1 MATTKIKIKRGPI
14 ESFTSNA
21 SVYTGTE
28 NEMFMSTN
36 NDYKRLFMS
45 DGTST
50 PTIINPVV
58 RYNHSYL
65 TDIHTGSNADSDGF
79 KSYPILFSNVADMS
93 TKGFVEDFVFV
104 NGSDGIASTFK
115 VVFSENAQNHQP
127 SCYCGS
133 GMNDTNLGQIS
144 LTEIASLV
152 YSGTVQT
159 NVYLGGT
166 YSVLWFSFNFGYS
179 TTVVNVKVEM
189 DYTGVIKFYE
199 FDSNGVS
206 VTPISELYRNLNE
219 ENRKKKG
226 YDAMECSFNYAL
238 NVRKREVG
246 NNKYFI
252 YYKNLNG
259 TQARTYT
266 YGIDTTNFTR
276 DDIYEQNLIIGGF
289 NKDNYINTTDKSTF
303 GTLSLKYMKNVGTT
317 TNTDTDA
324 IVTLIPNSSRGSQDE
339 TNVLLPTESC
349 ELVGHN
355 PQLTRYHMGTIGT
368 YFNLNVGPEKY
379 ANSVMVGNDNF
390 KTVDF
395 VRQDIETSVTS
406 DTDKVKLFAD
416 IQTYREDGY
425 GNINVTTHYGW
436 VDKDTITGGESVTYN
451 PLASD
456 SLSTED
462 YVITGGGN
470 GTQLLNG
477 NGKWVSGKNVEISDT
492 TVETIADNTVAET
505 YEYGGEGYTF
515 YGGNFVLS
523 FNKFLELLTPNVDKT
538 FEYFFDFSVLFSEN
552 GNNPSFINLY
562 EFFKNVD
569 NTDYKETPKKLTIN
583 LYNIRETLSGLDN
596 LGLIPNGTSGK
607 LIQGMSGDSTN
618 VYPIVWSDEKS
629 FQIKLY
635 TEPITFKKTYIAN
648 SYYNYTYEL
657 LSDFAHINRYLL
669 EYVINTREVDYVW
682 YYKDFIK
689 FDVIR
694 NNITDEKGEKV
705 YCYHIIPYANS
716 GLGVFP
722 TYDYIPSSTTTSEDE
737 TDTTE

>member
-14 ESFTSNA
+14 ESFTSNS

-45 DGTST
+45 DGTAT

-65 TDIHTGSNADSDGF
+65 TDIHTGCNADSDGF
-79 KSYPILFSNVADMS
+79 KSYPILFSNVAGMT
-93 TKGFVEDFVFV
+93 TKGVVEDFVFV
-104 NGSDGIASTFK
+104 NGSYGVASSFK
-115 VVFSENAQNHQP
+115 VVFLESIGNPPA
-127 SCYCGS
+127 CRCGS
-133 GMNDTNLGQIS
+133 SIGANDYGYINFTTAGD
-144 LTEIASLV
+144 
-152 YSGTVQT
+152 
-159 NVYLGGT
+159 NVYTGT
-166 YSVLWFSFNFGYS
+166 TAAYLSNTSNTPLWFSFDFGNS
-179 TTVVNVKVEM
+179 NVRNVNVVM
-189 DYTGVIKFYE
+189 DTSTGVVKFYE
-199 FDSNGVS
+199 YSGADLVANINVLS
-206 VTPISELYRNLNE
+206 LNMVGDG
-219 ENRKKKG
+219 KQKG

-238 NVRKREVG
+238 NVRKRELG
-246 NNKYFI
+246 NNKYFV
-252 YYKNLNG
+252 YK
-259 TQARTYT
+259 
-266 YGIDTTNFTR
+266 TNNDGVKLGVFGFNK
-276 DDIYEQNLIIGGF
+276 DFFPINVYEQNLLIGGF
-289 NKDNYINTTDKSTF
+289 NKNNIDNATEKTTF
-303 GTLSLKYMKNVGTT
+303 GTISLKYRTKGTLT
-317 TNTDTDA
+317 DSYDTDA
-324 IVTLIPNSSRGSQDE
+324 VVTLIPNTSRNAQNE
-339 TNVLLPTESC
+339 TNILLPTESC
-349 ELVGHN
+349 ELVGYN
-355 PQLTRYHMGTIGT
+355 PQTTRYGDIIKIGT
-368 YFNLNVGPEKY
+368 EFDLSIGPEKY
-379 ANSVMVGNDNF
+379 SNSVVVGNSNY

-395 VRQDIETSVTS
+395 VGQNIETLASVTS
-406 DTDKVKLFAD
+406 TTRKTKLFAD
-416 IQTYREDGY
+416 FQTYTVGSDG
-425 GNINVTTHYGW
+425 NVTVTTNYGW

-456 SLSTED
+456 SSGSEN
-462 YVITGGGN
+462 YVVTGGGN

-583 LYNIRETLSGLDN
+583 LYNMRKTLGELRN

-635 TEPITFKKTYIAN
+635 TEPITFNKTYIVN
-648 SYYNYTYEL
+648 SSYNYTYEL

-722 TYDYIPSSTTTSEDE
+722 PYDYIPSSTTTSEDG

>member
-14 ESFTSNA
+14 ESFVTTSNT
-21 SVYTGTE
+21 SVRTGTE
-28 NEMFMSTN
+28 NELFMSTES
-36 NDYKRLFMS
+36 YYRRLFMS
-45 DGTST
+45 DGTEY
-50 PTIINPVV
+50 PIIINPVV
-58 RYNHSYL
+58 RYNHSYM

-79 KSYPILFSNVADMS
+79 KSYPILFSNVADVS

-104 NGSDGIASTFK
+104 NGSDGVASTFK

-127 SCYCGS
+127 SCHCGS
-133 GMNDTNLGQIS
+133 SVNDTNLGQIS
-144 LTEIASLV
+144 LTEISSLV

-189 DYTGVIKFYE
+189 GPTGVIKFYE
-199 FDSNGVS
+199 FDSDGVS

-219 ENRKKKG
+219 DNRKKKG

-259 TQARTYT
+259 TQART

-303 GTLSLKYMKNVGTT
+303 GTLSLKYMKNVGTI

-324 IVTLIPNSSRGSQDE
+324 IVTLIPNTSRGSQDE

-355 PQLTRYHMGTIGT
+355 PQLTRYHNDIIGT
-368 YFNLNVGPEKY
+368 YFNLDVGPEKY
-379 ANSVMVGNDNF
+379 ANSVVVGNDNF

-395 VRQDIETSVTS
+395 VRQDIDTSVTS

-462 YVITGGGN
+462 YVVTGGGN

-477 NGKWVSGKNVEISDT
+477 NGEWVSGKNVEISDT

-505 YEYGGEGYTF
+505 YEYGRVEYIFNGSDF
-515 YGGNFVLS
+515 DLH
-523 FNKFLELLTPNVDKT
+523 FNKFSGLLRPDEHKT
-538 FEYFFDFSVLFSEN
+538 FEYFFDFSVLFSDNED
-552 GNNPSFINLY
+552 NPSFINIH
-562 EFFKNVD
+562 EFFDNVS
-569 NTDYKETPKKLTIN
+569 NSVYSKTPKKLTIN
-583 LYNIRETLSGLDN
+583 LYNIRETLRTSRK
-596 LGLIPNGTSGK
+596 LGLIIEGEK
-607 LIQGMSGDSTN
+607 DEQLVHAVDDYLDYA
-618 VYPIVWSDEKS
+618 YPIVWSDEDI

-635 TEPITFKKTYIAN
+635 TEPVTFKKTYTTN
-648 SYYNYTYEL
+648 YNYQNIFEL
-657 LSDFAHINRYLL
+657 KYDFAHINRYLL
-669 EYVINTREVDYVW
+669 EYVLNGYIW
-682 YYKDFIK
+682 QYKDFVK
-689 FDVIR
+689 FDVIQ
-694 NNITDEKGEKV
+694 NYITDEKEGDAV
-705 YCYHIIPYANS
+705 CYHIIPYANS
-716 GLGVFP
+716 GLCIFP
-722 TYDYIPSSTTTSEDE
+722 SADYPSQI
-737 TDTTE
+737 